1 LDNST
6 SAIDPADLALADE
19 NQIRIAGWS
28 DEPLRVQEDHVDDLL
43 LWCIKRRATDIS
55 IQTDRPIVI
64 EVDGVLYP
72 ITRRSMD
79 SADLTNVLMKI
90 YGPDAL
96 AKLASGTDLDL
107 SYEIRPERLTR
118 FRFRTNITAILS
130 KGRDSVQITMRAL
143 PILPPTMKEMGI
155 EEAIIRNWAPR
166 QGLVLVTGPTGSGKT
181 TLLASGCRMLIERE
195 QGCGKLLTYEAPI
208 EYVYDTI
215 TGPRSLVAQSEIPR
229 HIGSFAAGI
238 RNALRRKPNII
249 LVGEARDRAT
259 MSAAIEAGQTGHLVY
274 STVHT
279 VGVAATI
286 RRIVSVFEPGER
298 SERAYA
304 LMETLRMI
312 VTQALVPKVGGGRV
326 GLREYL
332 VFDDNIREQLLD
344 MPIDKW
350 TVESQRFLVRYGRT
364 MEQSANE
371 AFEKGLI
378 DRYTYLFVTKGF
390 SGSEPT
396 EEEVSANLEAKMQS
410 QPSSQTAAK
419 PTGLPEHT
427 SGKEFKPTLEDIL
440 KAATAI
446 DVGDEDPSD
455 DDTTMI

>member
-1 LDNST
+1 MEDST
-6 SAIDPADLALADE
+6 SSIGSTQKLSDEKQALL
-19 NQIRIAGWS
+19 AGWP
-28 DEPLRVQEDHVDDLL
+28 DEPMRVQEADVDGLL
-43 LWCIKRRATDIS
+43 LWCALNRATDIS
-55 IQTDRPIVI
+55 IQTDRPVIV

-72 ITRRSMD
+72 ITRRAMD
-79 SADLTNVLMKI
+79 SADLTNILMRI

-107 SYEIRPERLTR
+107 SYEVRPERLTR
-118 FRFRTNITAILS
+118 YRFRTNITAILS
-130 KGRDSVQITMRAL
+130 KGRDSVQITMRSL
-143 PILPPTMKEMGI
+143 PSLPPTMEDLGI
-155 EEAIIRNWAPR
+155 EDQIVRNWAPR

-208 EYVYDTI
+208 EYVYDGI

-229 HIGSFAAGI
+229 HLQSFAAGV

-249 LVGEARDRAT
+249 LVGEARDRLT

-279 VGVAATI
+279 VGVAATV
-286 RRIVSVFEPGER
+286 RRIISVFEPGER

-312 VTQALVPKVGGGRV
+312 VTQALVPKVGGGRI

-344 MPIDKW
+344 MPIDRW
-350 TVESQRFLVRYGRT
+350 TTESQRFLVRYGRT
-364 MEQSANE
+364 MEQSANM

-378 DRYTYLFVTKGF
+378 DRRTYLFLTKGL
-390 SGSEPT
+390 SGEDQLSEPT
-396 EEEVSANLEAKMQS
+396 NDGAVSEKKSPSLEEIME
-410 QPSSQTAAK
+410 AAK
-419 PTGLPEHT
+419 SLDVDAG
-427 SGKEFKPTLEDIL
+427 SNKDDKPI
-440 KAATAI
+440 
-446 DVGDEDPSD
+446 
-455 DDTTMI
+455 

>member
-1 LDNST
+1 MDDST
-6 SAIDPADLALADE
+6 PAIVAPDDLVLADE
-19 NQIRIAGWS
+19 NQVRIAGWP
-28 DEPLRVQEDHVDDLL
+28 DEPLRIQEDHVDDLL
-43 LWCIKRRATDIS
+43 LWCVKRKATDIS

-72 ITRRSMD
+72 ITRRNMD
-79 SADLTNVLMKI
+79 SADLTNILMKI

-107 SYEIRPERLTR
+107 SYEVRPERSTR

-130 KGRDSVQITMRAL
+130 KGRDSVQITMRTL
-143 PILPPTMKEMGI
+143 PSLPPTMRDLGI
-155 EEAIIRNWAPR
+155 EEEIIRNWSPR

-208 EYVYDTI
+208 EYVYDSI

-229 HIGSFAAGI
+229 HIKSFAAGV

-249 LVGEARDRAT
+249 LVGEARDRET
-259 MSAAIEAGQTGHLVY
+259 MSAAIEAGQTGHLVF

-286 RRIVSVFEPGER
+286 RRIVSVFEPAER

-304 LMETLRMI
+304 LMETLRMV

-332 VFDDNIREQLLD
+332 VFDDNVREQLLD
-344 MPIDKW
+344 MPIDRW

-364 MEQSANE
+364 MEQSAND

-378 DRYTYLFVTKGF
+378 DRYTYLFVTKGY
-390 SGSEPT
+390 SAPEST
-396 EEEVSANLEAKMQS
+396 EDELVSKIEDKMVAQETETTVAVS
-410 QPSSQTAAK
+410 DGPA
-419 PTGLPEHT
+419 
-427 SGKEFKPTLEDIL
+427 PTLEDIL
-440 KAATAI
+440 KAATVI
-446 DVGDEDPSD
+446 EPGDDDPAD

>member
-1 LDNST
+1 MDNGPAS
-6 SAIDPADLALADE
+6 IDPADLVLADE
-19 NQIRIAGWS
+19 NQIRIAGWP
-28 DEPLRVQEDHVDDLL
+28 DEPLRIQEDHVDDML
-43 LWCIKRRATDIS
+43 LWCVKRKATDIS

-72 ITRRSMD
+72 ITRRALD
-79 SADLTNVLMKI
+79 SADLTNILLRI

-107 SYEIRPERLTR
+107 SYEVRPERSLR

-130 KGRDSVQITMRAL
+130 KGRDSVQITMRSL
-143 PILPPTMKEMGI
+143 PSLPPSMEELGI
-155 EEAIIRNWAPR
+155 EEELIRSWAPR

-195 QGCGKLLTYEAPI
+195 QGCGKLLTYESPI
-208 EYVYDTI
+208 EYVYDMI

-229 HIGSFAAGI
+229 HLPNFATGV

-249 LVGEARDRAT
+249 MVGEARDRAT

-279 VGVAATI
+279 IGVAATV
-286 RRIVSVFEPGER
+286 RRIVSVFEPNER
-298 SERAYA
+298 TERAYA

-312 VTQALVPKVGGGRV
+312 VTQALVPKVGGGRI

-332 VFDDNIREQLLD
+332 VFDDLVREQLLD
-344 MPIDKW
+344 MPIDRW
-350 TVESQRFLVRYGRT
+350 TMESQRFLVRYGRT
-364 MEQSANE
+364 MEQSANI
-371 AFEKGLI
+371 AFKNGQI
-378 DRYTYLFVTKGF
+378 DRRTYLFLTKGL
-390 SGSEPT
+390 SG
-396 EEEVSANLEAKMQS
+396 EERFDSDVLMS
-410 QPSSQTAAK
+410 QPK
-419 PTGLPEHT
+419 
-427 SGKEFKPTLEDIL
+427 SGKLSYQDIL
-440 KAATAI
+440 KATQSLDSTEAI
-446 DVGDEDPSD
+446 EDEVEDD